1 VQCTCRYWND
11 PAVLSKLG
19 QAMGVGIPGEA
30 SLPVGGDLGNEEG
43 GEEDAVKEEEELSVH
58 HFASIGDVEVCQRA
72 QFWNLIA
79 LFSCMFLMT
88 FLFRLHCTGTSIIS
102 H

>member
-1 VQCTCRYWND
+1 
-11 PAVLSKLG
+11 
-19 QAMGVGIPGEA
+19 MGVGIPGEA
-30 SLPVGGDLGNEEG
+30 SLPVEGDLGNEEG
-43 GEEDAVKEEEELSVH
+43 GEEEDAVEEEEELSVH
-58 HFASIGDVEVCQRA
+58 HTASTGDVEVCQRS

-79 LFSCMFLMT
+79 LFSCMFLVT